1 MLGGYLMAVDN
12 KKAALEAAMKNIK
25 KKEKLMMDDVS
36 PNAIPVL
43 DSIASVVVKVVSIS
57 SPCRERTTAEMK
69 NTPR

>member
-1 MLGGYLMAVDN
+1 
-12 KKAALEAAMKNIK
+12 
-25 KKEKLMMDDVS
+25 MMDDVS

-57 SPCRERTTAEMK
+57 SPCSERTTAEMK

>member
-1 MLGGYLMAVDN
+1 
-12 KKAALEAAMKNIK
+12 
-25 KKEKLMMDDVS
+25 MMDDVS

-57 SPCRERTTAEMK
+57 SPCRERMTAEMK